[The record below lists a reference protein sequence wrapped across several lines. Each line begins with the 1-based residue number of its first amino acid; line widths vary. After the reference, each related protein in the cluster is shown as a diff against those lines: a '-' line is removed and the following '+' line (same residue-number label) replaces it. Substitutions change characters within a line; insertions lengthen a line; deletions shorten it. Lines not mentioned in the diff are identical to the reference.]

1 MARADTPSQDGT
13 PARSGAESPAAVFV
27 AGMLALLLGL
37 TLKAVANSQGLW
49 LKSHESLPGFGTF
62 GNLVRSLQLLEG
74 LFNVIGSAVLF
85 YSVALAVAAAAP
97 RLLGQVKARVRRS

>member
-1 MARADTPSQDGT
+1 MTPGDAGANA
-13 PARSGAESPAAVFV
+13 PARSKGGAESPAAVFV

-37 TLKAVANSQGLW
+37 TLKAVANTQGLW